1 MELKKD
7 HEWPPGEPA
16 PTPPNSVCCRNITL
30 AFILV
35 LFISVFVGL
44 LVAYLVEEEHYFMET
59 VELKGL
65 KYGPDLQDES
75 SAFSIVL
82 TSTLK
87 TKIKNI
93 FIASSIAHHYIDCN
107 IVTYGNINGDVMA
120 TYRLVFSV
128 SKVQQYSD
136 NFIQDLLR
144 VGLNALFHGKSIK
157 VPEFGEINTIVLL
170 GASGKSFYNI
180 GDDMASCPDNT
191 FTCDNGE
198 CVTKVNAEC
207 DFIPDCADGSD
218 EAYCSCGTRPAM
230 GSRIVGGVDARPGEL
245 PWQVSLRLHGRHNCG
260 ASIINSHWLV
270 TAAHCFEKDNDPKEW
285 TALVGA
291 SLVSGEESEAISVNI
306 KSVFVSPDYNPM
318 TTDNDVT
325 MLELEIPLTFSPY
338 IQPVCLPSSSH
349 VFSPGRNC
357 VVSGWGALNQHSFD
371 TPPSLQKAVVNI
383 IDSKVC
389 NKSSVYRGSVT
400 DNMMCAGFLP
410 GKVDS
415 CQGDSGGPLVC
426 EEAPGR
432 FFLAGVVSWGVGCAQ
447 INRPGVYSRV
457 TRLRNWILSHTNP
470 GMVHYPAHTPPM
482 VPVTT
487 PTVSPISK
495 TMVAAPLLHG
505 VNCSENFKCRAGECV
520 SKMNPECDG
529 VIDCSNKADEKNC
542 DCGMRPAVGS
552 QRIVGGLTARRG
564 EWPWIGSLQYQRLHR
579 CGATLI
585 HSKWL
590 LTAAHCFKGNS
601 NPVAWSVSLGSVLR
615 SGVGAL
621 VIPIQRIILH
631 PGFNSTNMDYDVAL
645 LEMAVPAPRSY
656 TIQLVCLP
664 SPVHSFLKNTECYI
678 TGWGSMREGGSLT
691 NLLQKADVNI
701 IEQSDCQQA
710 YGNSLTPSMMC
721 AGYME
726 GGKDTCLGDSGGP
739 LTCRE
744 FSGQWFVAGVTS
756 WGHGCGRTAFP
767 GVYMRV
773 TAIREWISNY
783 LHF

>member
-7 HEWPPGEPA
+7 HEWPPGESA

-35 LFISVFVGL
+35 LFIGVFVGL

-107 IVTYGNINGDVMA
+107 IVTYGNINGNVMA

-144 VGLNALFHGKSIK
+144 VGLNALFHGKSIE
-157 VPEFGEINTIVLL
+157 VPKFGEINTIVLL

-325 MLELEIPLTFSPY
+325 MLELETPLTFSPY

-400 DNMMCAGFLP
+400 DNMMCAGFLQ

-495 TMVAAPLLHG
+495 TMVAAPLLH
-505 VNCSENFKCRAGECV
+505 
-520 SKMNPECDG
+520 
-529 VIDCSNKADEKNC
+529 

-621 VIPIQRIILH
+621 VIPIQRTILH

-645 LEMAVPAPRSY
+645 LELAVPAPRSY

-664 SPVHSFLKNTECYI
+664 SPVHNFLKNTECYI